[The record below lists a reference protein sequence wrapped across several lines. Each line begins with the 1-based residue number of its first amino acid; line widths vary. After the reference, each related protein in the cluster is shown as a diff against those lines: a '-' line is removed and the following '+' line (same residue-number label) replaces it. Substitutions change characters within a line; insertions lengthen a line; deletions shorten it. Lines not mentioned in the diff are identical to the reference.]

1 MTRPL
6 AAIAA
11 TLLSLSLA
19 GPALCADDDPVAA
32 TVNGVDIR
40 LSEVLRIKNGNPQ
53 LAQAPMKVIYPML
66 LDNLIREQLL
76 AEAGRKEGLE
86 KDPDIQAAMK
96 RAEVRFIAE
105 TYALRTAKKSVTDQM
120 VKDRYAEMKKNFK
133 PVEEVRARHILVG
146 TQDEANAVLADLKK
160 GKKFE
165 EVAVEKSKDGNA
177 GSGGDLGFFRKDEMV
192 PEFSEAAFKLKPG
205 QTSQAVQTQ
214 FGWHVIKSESKRMSQ
229 APAFDEV
236 KDELKAQLAEESL
249 GKMLKNMVAG
259 AKIARFDH
267 EGKPLPPPAPPPAK
281 Q

>member
-1 MTRPL
+1 MSRPL
-6 AAIAA
+6 AALAA
-11 TLLSLSLA
+11 TLLGLSLA
-19 GPALCADDDPVAA
+19 GPVLAADDDPIAA
-32 TVNGVDIR
+32 TVNGTDIR
-40 LSEVLRIKNGNPQ
+40 LSEVMRIKNGAPQ
-53 LAQAPMKVIYPML
+53 LAQAPLKVIYPML

-76 AEAGRKEGLE
+76 AEAGRKEGLD
-86 KDPDIQAAMK
+86 KDPEIMAAMK
-96 RAEVRFIAE
+96 RAEVRFVAE
-105 TYALRTAKKSVTDQM
+105 AYALRTAKKSVTDQM
-120 VKDRYAEMKKNFK
+120 VKDRYAEVKKGFK

-146 TQDEANAVLADLKK
+146 SQDEANAVLAELKK

-165 EVAVEKSKDGNA
+165 EVAAEKSKDGNA
-177 GSGGDLGFFRKDEMV
+177 GDGGDLGFFRKDEMV

-249 GKMLKNMVAG
+249 SKILKNMVAG

-267 EGKPLPPPAPPPAK
+267 EGKPLAAPTHPAK